1 MRLVLQ
7 DGALRGARLLEAISD
22 LGTRGDFE
30 PFRAA
35 LFALARVDR
44 PESGAR
50 PLVEAIEQ
58 HRAALEIR
66 IGRDPGISVAA
77 LDFLHE
83 LEGIILE
90 PVFRETEAPG
100 LPRRSTTASARAWS
114 FDDAL
119 ALEVRRGERF
129 GRSLSLAI
137 LAPDGLASDG
147 EEITG
152 RAAEALR
159 EAGRDTDQVARL
171 LPRGFGVILP
181 CTAGEAGQ
189 RAAER
194 LRLAAEAA
202 TRASWSAGV
211 ASCPEQAWSA
221 PALATGAQEALGAA
235 RDSGGGATRLLRAER
250 REHAR
255 RAPPGEALAAVLVAD
270 GSALEAR
277 IEDLSISGAL
287 LAVGDRIAAGSRV
300 VVTIRE
306 TSVRPR
312 EVSLP
317 SRVVRAMTDPQA
329 GVGPV
334 WRAGIAFL
342 ADSEA
347 RFRLAGILADLR
359 RAATPA
365 GRATA

>member
-7 DGALRGARLLEAISD
+7 DGALRGTRLLEAIAD
-22 LGTRGDFE
+22 LGARRDLE
-30 PFRAA
+30 PFRVA
-35 LFALARVDR
+35 LYALARLDR

-66 IGRDPGISVAA
+66 IGRDPGVHVSA

-83 LEGIILE
+83 LEGIILD
-90 PVFRETEAPG
+90 PVFREAEG
-100 LPRRSTTASARAWS
+100 SRSPHRFSQSVSGTSS
-114 FDDAL
+114 FDDLL

-129 GRSLSLAI
+129 GRALSLAI
-137 LAPDGLASDG
+137 LAPDGRPPDG
-147 EEITG
+147 EDTIV
-152 RAAEALR
+152 RAAASLR
-159 EAGRDTDQVARL
+159 DAGRDTDHTARL

-181 CTAGEAGQ
+181 CTGADAGQ

-194 LRLAAEAA
+194 LRPVVEAA
-202 TRASWSAGV
+202 TRTSWSAGV
-211 ASCPEQAWSA
+211 AACPELAWSA
-221 PALATGAQEALGAA
+221 PALAAGAHQALEAA
-235 RDSGGGATRLLRAER
+235 REAGGGAIRLLRPER

-255 RAPPGEALAAVLVAD
+255 RARPGAALAAILVA
-270 GSALEAR
+270 GGETVEAR
-277 IEDLSISGAL
+277 VEDLSIGGAL
-287 LAVGDRIAAGSRV
+287 LAVDDRIAAGSRV

-317 SRVVRAMTDPQA
+317 SRVVRAVTERDA
-329 GVGPV
+329 GGGEG

-347 RFRLAGILADLR
+347 RFRLAGILANLHQESI
-359 RAATPA
+359 PA
-365 GRATA
+365 GGATT